1 MGRERKE
8 RERRKIL
15 STIPLFFPCGCGEKT
30 EKRKKKNKEGEGGL
44 HDTHIAEVQHI
55 SSSPAVS
62 QMSCR
67 VFAAGAG
74 RVGEVWMM
82 KG

>member
-30 EKRKKKNKEGEGGL
+30 EKRKKKK
-44 HDTHIAEVQHI
+44 IR
-55 SSSPAVS
+55 
-62 QMSCR
+62 R
-67 VFAAGAG
+67 VRGAYMI
-74 RVGEVWMM
+74 RI
-82 KG
+82 